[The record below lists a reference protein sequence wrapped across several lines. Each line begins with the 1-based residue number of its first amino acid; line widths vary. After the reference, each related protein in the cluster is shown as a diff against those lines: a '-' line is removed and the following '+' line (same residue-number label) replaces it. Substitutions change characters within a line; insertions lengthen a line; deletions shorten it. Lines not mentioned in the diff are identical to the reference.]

1 MKIPELFLKR
11 PITTTL
17 LTSSLLVFGFA
28 AYRKLPV
35 DDLPNI
41 DYPTIQVTATL
52 PGASPET
59 MASAVARPLEK
70 QLSTVPGI
78 DSMSSTNSL
87 GNTTITVQLDLSR
100 SVDGAAQ
107 DVQSAIANAIPQLP
121 AEMPTPP
128 TYQKVNPAE
137 SPILYLAVHSPTLS
151 TSDIDE
157 VAETSLA
164 QRISM
169 IKGVAEAQVYGSRK
183 YALRVRV
190 DPYGL
195 TSRQIAIDDLAYAI
209 KTGNVNLPTG
219 ALNTPGRAYAI
230 TADGQL
236 STATQF
242 RQLIVAY
249 RNGGPVHLGEVANVV
264 DGVENEKLASWFNGE
279 PAIVVTVMRQP
290 GANTVEI
297 TDKIQALLPEIQR
310 QLPQAVKVDVL
321 YDESRSI
328 RESLREVKFTLLLT
342 IGLVILVI
350 FVFLGRLAA
359 TFIAAISVPVSIVG
373 TFGVMYLFGFSLDN
387 LSLMALTLS
396 VGFVVDDAVVM
407 LENIVRQ
414 IDAGTPPMQ
423 AAAKGSREITFT
435 IISMTLSL
443 AAVFIPVL
451 FMGGV
456 IGRLLHEFAVTIVFS
471 ILISGIVSLTLTP
484 MLCGRLLRV
493 GKASSAPVNAESDT
507 AFERYLRIY
516 SHSLGF
522 VMRHKLSA
530 LFVSVVLLA
539 VTFLLAFGIPDGVAR
554 FMPQGVPDIL
564 VNGVP
569 KGFLPTVDTGQI
581 FAFTQAAEGI
591 SFQDM
596 IVHQKEVD
604 SVIANS
610 GFAQA
615 RMSTVGGGGINTSNN
630 LGRIFMHLRPRGERP
645 GANAIIQALRPK
657 LSQIPGIKVFLQILP
672 PIRIGGMLT
681 KSEYQYTLQSV
692 DQHALYYYA
701 PLLESELRRIPDL
714 EDVTSDLAINSP
726 QLNVQIDR
734 SNAAALGVSPEQAE
748 QSLYSAFGPR
758 QVSTIYGP
766 SDEYRV
772 LLDMKPS
779 LQTDPDA
786 LSILYLHSS
795 SGALVPIRSV
805 AQIQPTLGPLTIMH
819 FGQLPSVTLSF
830 NLRRGSS
837 LSSATRE
844 VEEVANHILPAT
856 ISHGF
861 QGTAQAFTSSTSGL
875 MWLLIATVGVI
886 YVILGILYESF
897 IHPITILSGL
907 PSAGIGALLALLL
920 FRLELNLYSFVGII
934 LLVGIVKK
942 NAIMMIDF
950 ALREERYAGKSP
962 DEAILEGAL
971 VRFRP
976 IMMTTAA
983 AIFGAL
989 PLALGIGAGSEARQ
1003 PLGIAV
1009 VGGLLCS
1016 QLLTLYVTP
1025 VYYVYL
1031 SRAVALFR
1039 RWKRPFQAE
1048 LTLVSSSNL
1057 DISAD

>member
-1 MKIPELFLKR
+1 MNIPELFLKR

-17 LTSSLLVFGFA
+17 LTSSLLVFGIA
-28 AYRKLPV
+28 GYRKLPV
-35 DDLPNI
+35 NDLPNI

-59 MASAVARPLEK
+59 MASAVATPLEK

-78 DSMSSTNSL
+78 DSMNSTNSL
-87 GNTTITVQLDLSR
+87 GSTSITIQLDLSR

-151 TSDIDE
+151 MSDVDE
-157 VAETSLA
+157 IAETSIA
-164 QRISM
+164 ERMSM
-169 IKGVAEAQVYGSRK
+169 VKGVAEAQVYGSRK
-183 YALRVRV
+183 YALRVRA
-190 DPYGL
+190 DPYAL
-195 TSRQIAIDDLAYAI
+195 ASRQIGIDDLANAI
-209 KTGNVNLPTG
+209 KTGNVNLPIG
-219 ALNTPGRAYAI
+219 ALNTPGKAYAI
-230 TADGQL
+230 TANGQL
-236 STATQF
+236 STAKQF

-279 PAIVVTVMRQP
+279 PAIVLTIMRQP

-297 TDKIQALLPEIQR
+297 TDKIRALLPEIQR

-321 YDESRSI
+321 YDESSSI
-328 RESLREVKFTLLLT
+328 RESLSEVKFTLLLT

-350 FVFLGRLAA
+350 LIFLRRLAA
-359 TFIAAISVPVSIVG
+359 TFIAATSIPVSIVG
-373 TFGVMYLFGFSLDN
+373 TFGVMWLLGFSLDN

-407 LENIVRQ
+407 LENIVRH
-414 IDAGTPPMQ
+414 IEAGMPLMQ
-423 AAAKGSREITFT
+423 AALTGSREITFT

-456 IGRLLHEFAVTIVFS
+456 IGRLLHEFAITIAFS
-471 ILISGIVSLTLTP
+471 ILMSGIVSLTLTP
-484 MLCGRLLRV
+484 MLCGRLL
-493 GKASSAPVNAESDT
+493 GTGTLSTTLDNADT
-507 AFERYLRIY
+507 VFERSLRIY
-516 SHSLGF
+516 SRSLGF

-530 LFVSVVLLA
+530 LFLSILLLA
-539 VTFLLAFGIPDGVAR
+539 VTFLLAFGIPGGVAR
-554 FMPQGVPDIL
+554 FMPHGMPDVL

-569 KGFLPTVDTGQI
+569 KGFLPTVDTGQM

-596 IVHQKEVD
+596 IMHQKEVD

-610 GFAQA
+610 GYAQG

-645 GANAIIQALRPK
+645 GANAIIQELRPK
-657 LSQIPGIKVFLQILP
+657 LTQIPGIKTFLQILP

-692 DQHALYYYA
+692 DLHALYYYV
-701 PLLESELRRIPDL
+701 PLLERALRRIPEL

-734 SNAAALGVSPEQAE
+734 NKAAALGVSPEQAE

-766 SDEYRV
+766 SDEYKV
-772 LLDMKPS
+772 LLDMDPS
-779 LQTDPDA
+779 LQTNPDA
-786 LSILYLHSS
+786 LSTLYLHSA

-805 AQIQPTLGPLTIMH
+805 AQIQLTRGPLTIMH

-844 VEEVANHILPAT
+844 VEEVASQILPAT
-856 ISHGF
+856 ITHGF
-861 QGTAQAFTSSTSGL
+861 QGTAQAFTSSTSRL

-886 YVILGILYESF
+886 YVILGILYESV

-942 NAIMMIDF
+942 NAIMMIDC

-962 DEAILEGAL
+962 EEAIMDGAL

-976 IMMTTAA
+976 IMMTTVA

-989 PLALGIGAGSEARQ
+989 PLALGIGAGSEARR
-1003 PLGIAV
+1003 PLGVAV

-1016 QLLTLYVTP
+1016 QLLTLYMTP
-1025 VYYVYL
+1025 IYYVYL
-1031 SRAVALFR
+1031 AKAIALLR
-1039 RWKRPFQAE
+1039 RSKDPVEAE
-1048 LTLVSSSNL
+1048 LTLGSSPNL